1 MITNQK
7 PQNTWVQE
15 LNKSIGEIKKKER
28 KLKYFRFLVLFTGCS
43 IFLLIIFIL
52 GKSKLQVINP
62 KVNLTKIS
70 KPLIIEEKL
79 DSLKIKNLSPQP
91 ITKIKTQNKLKEKID
106 SFSKID
112 NKSEN
117 LQKNDEIYKLNDYKK
132 RNGKHIT
139 YYDNGNKWVEL
150 NFENDLRE
158 GVQFT
163 WHRNGKLKS
172 KLNYVSGKKH
182 GIQKWW
188 QKDGKMLNEK
198 VYINGKWQKK

>member
-7 PQNTWVQE
+7 TQNTWVQE

-79 DSLKIKNLSPQP
+79 DSLKIKNLSLQP